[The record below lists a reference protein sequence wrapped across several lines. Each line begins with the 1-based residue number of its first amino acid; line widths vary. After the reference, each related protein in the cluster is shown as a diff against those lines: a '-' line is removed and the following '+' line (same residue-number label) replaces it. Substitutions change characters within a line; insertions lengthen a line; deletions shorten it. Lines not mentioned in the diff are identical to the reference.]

1 MAETAFYQNQAV
13 DIVVWVTDRSGNNA
27 SANSATFS
35 VRRADN
41 TTGQWTGGQAGIT
54 YSATGFYRLEL
65 AGGVVT
71 AMGGWAVDFVSET
84 PDTVQVGAFNIKQRP
99 VS

>member
-1 MAETAFYQNQAV
+1 MSAVYQNQAV
-13 DIVVWVTDRSGNNA
+13 DIIVRVTDRSGNFS

-35 VRRADN
+35 LRRPDN

-54 YSATGFYRLEL
+54 YSATGYYRLEL
-65 AGGVVT
+65 SGVQVT
-71 AMGGWAVDFVSET
+71 AMGGWALDAVFDT
-84 PDTVQVGAFNIKQRP
+84 PDVVVIGEFDVINRP